1 MNWRRWM
8 RRDDREADLER
19 ELSFHIEERVADM
32 VRSGASE
39 EDARRRVRLEFG
51 TAEQVKDECR
61 DVQPA
66 RWAETFVQDTRYAW
80 RNLRRNPGFAVVAV
94 ATLALGIGGLTA
106 MFTAFDTILI
116 RPLPY
121 AEPDR
126 LVMVWDDLSKTGD
139 GTKAF
144 PAPAEWYEWRRLNTV
159 FTDIAST
166 QPTDVTLSGDTQ
178 PEQVPARKTTGNF
191 WTVLGARPLIG
202 RVFNDEEDRNGVRVA
217 VISYGL
223 WQRRYGG
230 SPDVLGRKIDVN
242 DTPYEVIGVMPREF
256 YFLPARDI
264 DVWMPAS
271 FPAEMRDNFGWH
283 DEEVVARLKA
293 GVTREQA
300 ERSMAALSLQV
311 TAKDYPHPHRT
322 IVTWLRED
330 LTGKTQTALV
340 VLLAASAALLLI
352 ACVNLANLLMSRGL
366 ARNREVAV
374 RVALGAGRGRLAAQ
388 FLTESL
394 VLSGL
399 GALAGLAL
407 ALPAMRF
414 LTSLVPETMGP
425 VRLTLDWR
433 VLAFSAAAAAAAA
446 LAFGVAPALRGSR
459 TGPQGGLREGGRGA
473 LTGRGTGG
481 ARSYWFQHS
490 LIVVETALA
499 VALLTSGGLLLET
512 FRHLRS
518 TDLGVRREKLLT
530 FETPLFRYP
539 QFERRDAFVSAV
551 LEKIRAIPGVIND
564 GATSRLPLKQNE
576 MTATFYWISGQP
588 RDRIRDQVAIIRIV
602 TRDYL
607 PTIGARLREGRFFE
621 TSDRR
626 SDAQVAIVNET
637 FANRNF
643 PGRSAIGAQFKFGRT
658 GPKGYWYRIVGVV
671 KEIHEVGMEEVAR
684 PVVYSLHEQG
694 SDQLM
699 IPPSGIAVRTAVEP
713 ALILPAVRQAIWS
726 IDKNQPIW
734 HVQTLDDLFARQLT
748 TPTQSTVLMGAFAL
762 LALLL
767 ASVGLYGV
775 LSYAVTQRTSEI
787 GVRMALGA
795 TSREILLTFGRR
807 GLALT
812 LAGLV
817 IGLGLSAA
825 ASRFLNALLYGFR
838 PDFVPTITA
847 VSLILLGVAA
857 LACLAPARRA
867 SRVDPVV
874 ALRSE

>member
-1 MNWRRWM
+1 MNWRRWL
-8 RRDDREADLER
+8 RRDDPEANLER
-19 ELSFHIEERVADM
+19 ELTFHIEERVADM
-32 VRSGASE
+32 VRSGVSE
-39 EDARRRVRLEFG
+39 EVARRQVRLEFG
-51 TAEQVKDECR
+51 AAEQVKDECR
-61 DVQPA
+61 DVRPA
-66 RWAETFVQDTRYAW
+66 RWAETFVQDVRYAW
-80 RNLRRNPGFAVVAV
+80 RNLRRNPGFTAVAV

-106 MFTAFDTILI
+106 MFSAFDTILI

-121 AEPDR
+121 ADPDR
-126 LVMVWDDLSKTGD
+126 LVMVWDNLDKSDDRHKS
-139 GTKAF
+139 A

-166 QPTDVTLSGDTQ
+166 QPADATLSGDAQ
-178 PEQVPARKTTGNF
+178 PEQVPARKATGNL
-191 WTVLGARPLIG
+191 WSVLGVKPLIG
-202 RVFNDEEDRNGVRVA
+202 RVFNEEEDRNGARVA

-242 DTPYEVIGVMPREF
+242 DTPYEVIGVLSREF

-264 DVWMPAS
+264 DLWMPAS
-271 FPAEMRDNFGWH
+271 FPSWMRKSFGWH

-293 GVTREQA
+293 GVTHDQA
-300 ERSMAALSLQV
+300 DRSMAALSLQL
-311 TAKDYPHPHRT
+311 TAKAFPRPHRT
-322 IVTWLRED
+322 IVTSLRED
-330 LTGKTQTALV
+330 MAGKTQTALL

-352 ACVNLANLLMSRGL
+352 ACVNLANLLLSRGL
-366 ARNREVAV
+366 ARSREVAV

-394 VLSGL
+394 VLAGF

-407 ALPAMRF
+407 AVPAMRF
-414 LTSLVPETMGP
+414 PARLVPETMGP
-425 VRLTLDWR
+425 LRLTLDWR
-433 VLAFSAAAAAAAA
+433 VLAFSAASAIAAA
-446 LAFGVAPALRGSR
+446 LAFGVTPALRGSR
-459 TGPQGGLREGGRGA
+459 IGPQHGLREGGRGA
-473 LTGRGTGG
+473 AG

-490 LIVVETALA
+490 LIVIETALA

-512 FRHLRS
+512 FRHLRN
-518 TDLGVRREKLLT
+518 TELGVRREKLLT
-530 FETPLFRYP
+530 LETPMFRYKE
-539 QFERRDAFVSAV
+539 FTRRDAFLTAV
-551 LEKIRAIPGVIND
+551 LEKLRAIPGVID
-564 GATSRLPLKQNE
+564 AGATSQLPLKPNDGSR
-576 MTATFYWISGQP
+576 TFYWIDGQP
-588 RDRIRDQVAIIRIV
+588 QESIRGQVAIIRLV
-602 TRDYL
+602 TRNYF

-621 TSDRR
+621 ESDRR

-643 PGRSAIGAQFKFGRT
+643 AGRSAIGAQFKFGNT
-658 GPKGYWYRIVGVV
+658 GGKGYWYRIVGVV
-671 KEIHEVGMEEVAR
+671 KEIQEVGMEEDAE
-684 PVVYSLHEQG
+684 PAVYSLHEQG

-699 IPPSGIAVRTAVEP
+699 IPPGGIAVRTAVEP
-713 ALILPAVRQAIWS
+713 ASIVPAIRQAIWS
-726 IDKNQPIW
+726 IDKNQPMW
-734 HVQTLDDLFARQLT
+734 RVQTLEDIFARQLT
-748 TPTQSTVLMGAFAL
+748 TPTQSTALMGAFAL

-812 LAGLV
+812 VAGLV
-817 IGLGLSAA
+817 IGLCLSAA

-847 VSLILLGVAA
+847 VSLILLAVAA

-874 ALRSE
+874 ALRTE

>member
-1 MNWRRWM
+1 MNWRRWL
-8 RRDDREADLER
+8 RRDDREANLER

-32 VRSGASE
+32 VRSGVSE

-51 TAEQVKDECR
+51 AAEQVKDECR
-61 DVQPA
+61 DVRPA
-66 RWAETFVQDTRYAW
+66 RWAETFVQDIRYAW
-80 RNLRRNPGFAVVAV
+80 RNLRHNPGFAAVAI

-106 MFTAFDTILI
+106 MFSAFDTILI

-121 AEPDR
+121 ADPDR
-126 LVMVWDDLSKTGD
+126 LVMVWDDLD
-139 GTKAF
+139 RIGTKSD

-166 QPTDVTLSGDTQ
+166 QPTEATLSGDAA
-178 PEQVPARKTTGNF
+178 PEQVPARKATGNL
-191 WTVLGARPLIG
+191 WSVLGVKPLIG
-202 RVFNDEEDRNGVRVA
+202 RVFNEEEDTNGVRVA

-242 DTPYEVIGVMPREF
+242 DIPYEVIGVMPGEF
-256 YFLPARDI
+256 YFLPAHDI
-264 DVWMPAS
+264 DLWMPAS
-271 FPAEMRDNFGWH
+271 FPARLRKAMGWH

-300 ERSMAALSLQV
+300 EQSMAALSLQV
-311 TAKDYPHPHRT
+311 TAKTFPRPHRT
-322 IVTWLRED
+322 IVTPLRED
-330 LTGKTQTALV
+330 MAGKTQVALV
-340 VLLAASAALLLI
+340 ILLAASAALLLI

-366 ARNREVAV
+366 ARSREVAV

-394 VLSGL
+394 LLAGL

-407 ALPAMRF
+407 AVPAMRF
-414 LTSLVPETMGP
+414 LARLVPETMGP
-425 VRLTLDWR
+425 VRFTLDWR
-433 VLAFSAAAAAAAA
+433 VLAFSAASAIAAA
-446 LAFGVAPALRGSR
+446 LVFGLAPALRGSR
-459 TGPQGGLREGGRGA
+459 TSPRDGLREGGRGA
-473 LTGRGTGG
+473 AG
-481 ARSYWFQHS
+481 ARSYWLQHS
-490 LIVVETALA
+490 LIVIETALA

-512 FRHLRS
+512 FQHLHN

-530 FETPLFRYP
+530 FETPLFRYKE
-539 QFERRDAFVSAV
+539 FDRRDAFLTAV
-551 LEKIRAIPGVIND
+551 LEKIRAIPGVINA
-564 GATSRLPLKQNE
+564 GATSTLPLKVNDGNR
-576 MTATFYWISGQP
+576 TFYWIAGQP
-588 RDRIRDQVAIIRIV
+588 QESIRGQVAIIRLV
-602 TRDYL
+602 TRDYF
-607 PTIGARLREGRFFE
+607 PTIGARLHEGRFFE
-621 TSDRR
+621 ESDRR

-637 FANRNF
+637 FAHRNF
-643 PGRSAIGAQFKFGRT
+643 AGCSAIGAQFKFGNT
-658 GPKGYWYRIVGVV
+658 GDKGYWYRIVGVV
-671 KEIHEVGMEEVAR
+671 KEIHEVGMEEAAE
-684 PVVYSLHEQG
+684 PAVYGLHEQG

-699 IPPSGIAVRTAVEP
+699 IPPAGIAVRTAVEP
-713 ALILPAVRQAIWS
+713 ASIVSAIRQAVWS
-726 IDKNQPIW
+726 IDKNQPMW
-734 HVQTLDDLFARQLT
+734 RVQTLEDKFARQLT
-748 TPTQSTVLMGAFAL
+748 TPTQSTALMGAFAL

-795 TSREILLTFGRR
+795 TSREILLTFGKRGLVLTFAGLAI
-807 GLALT
+807 GLALST
-812 LAGLV
+812 V
-817 IGLGLSAA
+817 

-838 PDFVPTITA
+838 PDLIPIVTV

-857 LACLAPARRA
+857 LASLAPARRA